1 MNRFSTKCAQFLGR
15 SELLAARKVVAGILG
30 GAVVLVGIAMLVLPC
45 PAILVIPLG
54 FAILATEFG
63 WAKRWVQK
71 VRTKLTKRKSQS
83 ARQVPISVA
92 TSMIPVGIPA

>member
-1 MNRFSTKCAQFLGR
+1 MKRLIATCGLFLRQPRLRG
-15 SELLAARKVVAGILG
+15 ARKVVVAIVG
-30 GAVVLVGIAMLVLPC
+30 GGVVLVGIAMLVLPC